1 MCEGI
6 YWKTN
11 SKRLAIIKKIKM
23 SGGHFDYDQYK
34 IGYIAD
40 SIERL
45 VQKNGVKKTR
55 EELKDE
61 GWRDPEW
68 YEKYPEDLYHYRY
81 PDQVIEKFKE
91 GVRILREAQVYAQ
104 RIDWLV
110 SGDDGVE
117 SFLSRLNDDLEKAK
131 KDLENFQERLKG

>member
-1 MCEGI
+1 
-6 YWKTN
+6 
-11 SKRLAIIKKIKM
+11 M

-131 KDLENFQERLKG
+131 KDLENFQERLKE